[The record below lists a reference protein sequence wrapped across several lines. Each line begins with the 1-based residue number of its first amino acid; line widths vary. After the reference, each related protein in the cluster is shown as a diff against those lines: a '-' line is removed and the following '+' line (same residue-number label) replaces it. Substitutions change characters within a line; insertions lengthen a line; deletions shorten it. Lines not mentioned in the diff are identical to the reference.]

1 MKAFTIA
8 TATLLLLFA
17 PVWAQ
22 AQASKQV
29 EVFGQ
34 KIHYLEAGA
43 GPNVILLH
51 GLGGD
56 STNWIATT
64 SALSTKFHVWVPDQI
79 GFGASDKPMIP
90 YRVGTLVDFLEG
102 FCKKAGIDKAT
113 VVGNSLGGWTAMAFT
128 LAHPERVEKLVL
140 VDSAGYSFEK
150 SGTPKPTKQTLQ
162 GLNPSTI
169 EGSKGVLGIIF
180 ANKSFATQA
189 NAEALFTAHLKKN
202 DGYTIDQFIESILR
216 GEDFLDGKLG
226 GIKAPTLVL
235 WGRGDMLTP
244 LASGQM
250 FAKDI
255 PGAQIAIFDNCGH
268 VPQMEC
274 AGPFNLALLRFL
286 QTGSVE
292 STK

>member
-1 MKAFTIA
+1 MKAFALGFVILIGSVCA
-8 TATLLLLFA
+8 
-17 PVWAQ
+17 WAQ
-22 AQASKQV
+22 TSPKQV
-29 EVFGQ
+29 DVFGQ
-34 KIHYLEAGA
+34 KIQYVEAGS

-56 STNWIATT
+56 SSNWTPTT
-64 SALSTKFHVWVPDQI
+64 PALASKYHVWVPDQI
-79 GFGASDKPMIP
+79 GFGASDKPLIP

-150 SGTPKPTKQTLQ
+150 SGGPKPTRQMLS
-162 GLNPSTI
+162 GLNPSTV
-169 EGSKGVLGIIF
+169 EGTKALMGIIF
-180 ANKSFATQA
+180 ANKSIATQA
-189 NAEALFTAHLKKN
+189 NAEAFFAQHLKKN
-202 DGYTIDQFIESILR
+202 DGYTIDQFIDSILR

-226 GIKAPTLVL
+226 AIKAPTLVL
-235 WGRGDMLTP
+235 WGRADMLTP
-244 LASGQM
+244 LAAGQM

-268 VPQMEC
+268 VPQIEC
-274 AGPFNLALLRFL
+274 AGPFNSTLMRFL
-286 QTGSVE
+286 QTGSAD
-292 STK
+292 SSK